1 MQVDKKTI
9 KETLISEFQKADFAQ
24 ERRLELAQ
32 KANKKF
38 NISTGNVMDYL
49 VMRKDLADATDF
61 DLFILSWSLDHMKD
75 STSNFVDDFF
85 TPTEK
90 RGLINMKIE
99 NPKIEFPIQIKCI
112 QVDEEQWIG
121 KCDVAFLMKLRESQ
135 MINYNEN
142 AQRTMRHM
150 VRHGKEMYKVF
161 LNRKAVRAI
170 KESYETDHYIP
181 NTITLNIPENEFDF
195 VYDEKAN
202 ELIINSLH
210 MFDISD
216 GYHRYIAMS
225 EIWKKDH
232 SFNYPMELRITH
244 FTDDKMKQFIFQE
257 DQKTK
262 MRRIDSESMDM
273 NAPANKVTERLN
285 ADPLFILAGSI
296 SRNKGIINYAE
307 FSQCV
312 RYFYFRGVKFATKAQ
327 EMAEINKVKA
337 ELLTQLNEVFA
348 TENLKEHYD
357 FRDLMIIFTGIHNE
371 MPKSAIE
378 KYLLNA
384 DRITGIAFESK
395 VPRKGMVTVIEN
407 MMKEEE
413 MNA

>member
-1 MQVDKKTI
+1 MLEDNIKIAQV
-9 KETLISEFQKADFAQ
+9 LRAEFRKNDFNQ

-38 NISTGNVMDYL
+38 NVPTGEMMDYM
-49 VMRKDLADATDF
+49 VMRKDLTEASDL
-61 DLFILSWSLDHMKD
+61 DLFILSWGLDNLNGSESD
-75 STSNFVDDFF
+75 FVNQFF
-85 TPTEK
+85 TPAEK
-90 RGLINMKIE
+90 RELSNHKVE
-99 NPKIEFPIQIKCI
+99 KFKVDFPICIKCI
-112 QVDEEQWIG
+112 QVDAEQWIG

-150 VRHGKEMYKVF
+150 VRHGEEMYKVF

-181 NTITLNIPENEFDF
+181 NTITLNIPESEFDF
-195 VYDEKAN
+195 AYDEKSS

-210 MFDISD
+210 MFDIAD

-262 MRRIDSESMDM
+262 MRKIDSESMDM
-273 NAPANKVTERLN
+273 NAPENKVTERLN
-285 ADPLFILAGSI
+285 SDPLFTFSGGI

-312 RYFYFRGVKFATKAQ
+312 RYFYFRGQKFTTKLQ
-327 EMAEINKVKA
+327 EMSEINRVKD
-337 ELLTQLNEVFA
+337 ELLEKLNEVFK

-357 FRDLMIIFTGIHNE
+357 FRDLMIIFIGIHNE
-371 MPKSAIE
+371 MPKAVID
-378 KYLLNA
+378 KCVMNA
-384 DRITGIAFESK
+384 DKITGIAFESK
-395 VPRKGMVTVIEN
+395 VPRKGMVTTIEN
-407 MMKEEE
+407 IMKEEKA
-413 MNA
+413 NV